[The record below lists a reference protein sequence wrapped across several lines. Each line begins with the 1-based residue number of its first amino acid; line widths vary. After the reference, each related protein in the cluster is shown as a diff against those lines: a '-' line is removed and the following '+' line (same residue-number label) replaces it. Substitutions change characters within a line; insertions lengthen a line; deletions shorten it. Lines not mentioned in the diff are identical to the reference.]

1 MLERSKE
8 IYARKMGRENND
20 WHSTLSDVIWTI
32 PVLYFDWRTKNAFIA
47 LRISIVFI
55 NLINSTQVSEF

>member
-1 MLERSKE
+1 MLGCSKE

-20 WHSTLSDVIWTI
+20 WHSTLSDVI
-32 PVLYFDWRTKNAFIA
+32 TKNAFIA